1 MQIVSRTLSTDRR
14 QVCATCGS
22 GFVPRRRG
30 HHVISQTG
38 IDLGP
43 ICNTCLRAKPNQLR
57 QRIRRQAYL
66 LRMQPQQVAWIWDG
80 SQTPYRRDEYARIL
94 DGLAKDQRIQYPLLT
109 RIWRLF
115 R

>member
-1 MQIVSRTLSTDRR
+1 MRIVSRSLSTDRR
-14 QVCATCGS
+14 RVCATCGA
-22 GFVPRRRG
+22 GFAPQRRG
-30 HHVISQTG
+30 HHVITRAG

-43 ICNTCLRAKPNQLR
+43 ICRICFRAHPKQLR
-57 QRIRRQAYL
+57 ERIRRQAYL

-94 DGLAKDQRIQYPLLT
+94 DALAKDQRIQYPLLT

-115 R
+115 